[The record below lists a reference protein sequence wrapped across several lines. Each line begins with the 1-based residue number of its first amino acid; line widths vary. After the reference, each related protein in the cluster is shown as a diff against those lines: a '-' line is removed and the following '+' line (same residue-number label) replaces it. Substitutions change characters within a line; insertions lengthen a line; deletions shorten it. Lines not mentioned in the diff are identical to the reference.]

1 MFNHIYKDNN
11 GVCFRIQEQLRRIKK
26 NQEKDKLKDIY
37 PKTSKEKK
45 KKITAP
51 IKTNV
56 YK

>member
-1 MFNHIYKDNN
+1 MFNHIYNHN
-11 GVCFRIQEQLRRIKK
+11 FGVCFRIQEQLRRIKK

-37 PKTSKEKK
+37 PKSSKEKK

-56 YK
+56 HK

>member
-1 MFNHIYKDNN
+1 MFNHIYNDNFV
-11 GVCFRIQEQLRRIKK
+11 VCFRIQEQLRRIKK

-37 PKTSKEKK
+37 PKSSKEKK

-56 YK
+56 HK